1 MSVPIPSTIIAE
13 VLDLEN
19 LFSLIRILG
28 DDASGGD
35 VHGGGLAVV
44 GVQCSGGAIQ
54 VNDCQTPKRQ
64 LEVSK
69 QRQHIT

>member
-1 MSVPIPSTIIAE
+1 MSVLIPSEITAE

-28 DDASGGD
+28 DDASGGN

-44 GVQCSGGAIQ
+44 GVQCSGGAIR
-54 VNDCQTPKRQ
+54 VNDWRAPKR
-64 LEVSK
+64 
-69 QRQHIT
+69 

>member
-1 MSVPIPSTIIAE
+1 MSVLKPSKIIAK

-28 DDASGGD
+28 NDASGGD

-44 GVQCSGGAIQ
+44 GVQCSGGAIRA
-54 VNDCQTPKRQ
+54 NDWWAPNR
-64 LEVSK
+64 
-69 QRQHIT
+69 